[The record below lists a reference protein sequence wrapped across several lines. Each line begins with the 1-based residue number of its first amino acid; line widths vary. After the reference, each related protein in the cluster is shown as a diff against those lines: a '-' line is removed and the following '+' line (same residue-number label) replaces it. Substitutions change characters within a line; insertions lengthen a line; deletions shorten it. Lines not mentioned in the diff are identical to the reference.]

1 MGHTLG
7 LALQGRFNDPV
18 PLVLRIVHFAPAT
31 RSDLPDLPDAL
42 LVHTLAPK
50 LHRGPAHAESLG
62 DRYILLTRHRSQD
75 NSAAQRHLLRRPVR
89 GFPLFQLC
97 ALRRLQLDLQTFV
110 RHDWDHTKH
119 WNYVKLFM
127 GHYTRF
133 AKLGCEIR
141 QHPLH
146 NFFSALNLLL
156 VCRHIK
162 PPWLS
167 AFPSS

>member
-89 GFPLFQLC
+89 GFPLLQLC
-97 ALRRLQLDLQTFV
+97 ARRRLQLDLQTFV

-127 GHYTRF
+127 GHYTSTHKSKIPPLPEPLRYPRTRF
-133 AKLGCEIR
+133 SESTLMEWKYFRNSGG
-141 QHPLH
+141 
-146 NFFSALNLLL
+146 S
-156 VCRHIK
+156 V
-162 PPWLS
+162 
-167 AFPSS
+167 

>member
-127 GHYTRF
+127 GHYTSLAGPFGSCADTF
-133 AKLGCEIR
+133 ACAKDTAAQMAPTPASTSSI
-141 QHPLH
+141 P
-146 NFFSALNLLL
+146 SALLN
-156 VCRHIK
+156 
-162 PPWLS
+162 
-167 AFPSS
+167 

>member
-31 RSDLPDLPDAL
+31 RSDLPALPDAL

-119 WNYVKLFM
+119 WNYVMLFM
-127 GHYTRF
+127 GHYTSQNLRTYLWDIVHL
-133 AKLGCEIR
+133 A
-141 QHPLH
+141 HPVRT
-146 NFFSALNLLL
+146 NA
-156 VCRHIK
+156 R
-162 PPWLS
+162 
-167 AFPSS
+167 SS